1 MVGEDLGSDHSAA
14 ACPVLTPALSGGP
27 QSDALLGGE
36 RELAPRHVC
45 PLAVW
50 ALLPPVRS

>member
-36 RELAPRHVC
+36 WELAPRHVC